1 MSHYS
6 SLWLEHTQVAALLT
20 LQAAMD
26 ATKKILWPT
35 PSIMQ
40 AAIDSNN
47 HDGASVTSRRSGSKG
62 KREDLG
68 ECNQMTKDEDGE
80 AQPTREQKMTVGQH
94 YSCAAYYD
102 TGCQAQWSGSHPWWA
117 HGTRNG
123 KNVFICSECQFK
135 LYGWITRPSQDTQR
149 ILKASSSS
157 SQGAKV
163 IEAADVPVPMDVDDD
178 DL

>member
-1 MSHYS
+1 
-6 SLWLEHTQVAALLT
+6 VAALLT

-40 AAIDSNN
+40 AAIDSSN
-47 HDGASVTSRRSGSKG
+47 HDGASVTSRRSGSKE
-62 KREDLG
+62 KREDIG
-68 ECNQMTKDEDGE
+68 ERNQMTKDEDGE

-102 TGCQAQWSGSHPWWA
+102 TGCQAQWTGSHPWWA